1 MVDYRDILLEVLV
14 SEAQLQAR
22 IEELGTQVSRDY
34 AGQDLLLVCILR
46 GGVMFLTDLMR
57 RITIPHAIDF
67 MAISSYGVG
76 ARSSSGNVRISLDLQ
91 QNIEGRHVLVVE
103 DIVDTGHT
111 IAAVLELLAT
121 RRPASLKICALLDK
135 SERREVPVPIH
146 YIGFDIPNKFVFG
159 YGLDVDELFRNLPFI
174 GVVKPDWYLKPEG
187 WVITPNAP
195 VSPDRSVVGPTTPPP

>member
-1 MVDYRDILLEVLV
+1 MIDYRDILLEVLV
-14 SEAQLQAR
+14 PEDRLQAR
-22 IEELGTQVSRDY
+22 IRELGARISRDY
-34 AGQDLLLVCILR
+34 AGKDLLLICILR

-57 RITIPHAIDF
+57 CIEVPHTIDF

-76 ARSSSGNVRISLDLQ
+76 ARSSSGNVRISFDLN

-111 IAAVLELLAT
+111 IAAVLDLLAT

-159 YGLDVDELFRNLPFI
+159 YGLDVDELYRNLPFI
-174 GVVKPDWYLKPEG
+174 GVVRPDWYLKPPE
-187 WVITPNAP
+187 AP
-195 VSPDRSVVGPTTPPP
+195 ANPAG